1 MLNYLE
7 EKKETFF
14 DYKKDN
20 FSKSKKS
27 DKGDNPC
34 FWSKNAYL
42 FDLDLVKIRLAIML
56 SDFAEKKE
64 SLLTMNNRIFQSK
77 KKIAFCFSKRFN
89 AFGQKFQIFLFSHLV
104 KIRLEIMLS
113 DFEEKKETC
122 FDYKNRSFSS
132 PKNPLF

>member
-77 KKIAFCFSKRFN
+77 KKSHFVFQSGLMLLAKNSKF
-89 AFGQKFQIFLFSHLV
+89 FFFHIWSK
-104 KIRLEIMLS
+104 
-113 DFEEKKETC
+113 
-122 FDYKNRSFSS
+122 
-132 PKNPLF
+132 